1 MLDDQYWTNRYINNE
16 TGWDAGNVTLPIMQY
31 LDQIRDKSLQVLVP
45 GAGNGYEAAYAHS
58 IGFKN
63 VHILDFSPVPI
74 ENFIKE
80 NPNFPAS
87 QIHCEDFF
95 EHQNKYDLILEQTF
109 FCALLPDQ
117 RENYVK
123 KMKSLL
129 NPGGKLVG
137 VLFDKEFAKQGPPF
151 GASRDEY
158 QKLFESN
165 FQIQTLEPC
174 YNSIAPRQGHELFI
188 ILVNK

>member
-1 MLDDQYWTNRYINNE
+1 MLNDQYWTKRYLNNE

-31 LDQIRDKSLQVLVP
+31 LDQIRDKSLRVLIP
-45 GAGNGYEAAYAHS
+45 GAGNAYEAAYTNS
-58 IGFKN
+58 IGFSN

-80 NPNFPAS
+80 NPNFPMS

-95 EHQNKYDLILEQTF
+95 DHKNKYDLILEQTF

-137 VLFDKEFAKQGPPF
+137 VLFNKDFSKVGPPF
-151 GASRDEY
+151 GASIEEY
-158 QKLFESN
+158 QSYFGST
-165 FQIQTLEPC
+165 FHIQVLEPC
-174 YNSIAPRQGHELFI
+174 YNSIAPRHGSELFI
-188 ILVNK
+188 ILINK